1 MLAPSLTPRRMTMGM
16 RACHVKNCAPSD
28 RRGLCGRR
36 TALMF
41 AVRNGHVH
49 VMELL
54 IAAGAD
60 LAATDD
66 YG

>member
-1 MLAPSLTPRRMTMGM
+1 MGTP
-16 RACHVKNCAPSD
+16 ACHVVEELCAVG
-28 RRGLCGRR
+28 RGLCGRR
-36 TALMF
+36 TALMS

>member
-1 MLAPSLTPRRMTMGM
+1 MS
-16 RACHVKNCAPSD
+16 
-28 RRGLCGRR
+28 
-36 TALMF
+36 
-41 AVRNGHVH
+41 AVRNGHLQ